1 MTLATPR
8 ARLVYSTAAGRVC
21 PKCGWPAAD
30 CRCAERRDE
39 PLPPKLAAH
48 LRLEKSG
55 RSGKSVTVVA
65 GLPRNRGFLE
75 QLAAELKRACGAG
88 GTATETTVEVQ
99 GDQREKIRALLAAR
113 GFSVRG

>member
-1 MTLATPR
+1 
-8 ARLVYSTAAGRVC
+8 
-21 PKCGWPAAD
+21 
-30 CRCAERRDE
+30 
-39 PLPPKLAAH
+39 
-48 LRLEKSG
+48 
-55 RSGKSVTVVA
+55 VVD